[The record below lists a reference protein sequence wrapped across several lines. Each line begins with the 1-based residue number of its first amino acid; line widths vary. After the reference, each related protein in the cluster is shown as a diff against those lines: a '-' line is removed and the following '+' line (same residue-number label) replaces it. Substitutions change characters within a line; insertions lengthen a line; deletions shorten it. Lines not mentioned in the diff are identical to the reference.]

1 MLNKIFK
8 PVLLGVIFLLMA
20 TLSSCEKSKETTA
33 IIIVKNING
42 ENVINATVTLHQDG
56 QISPQGNTTNP
67 DIKKTQNTDAN
78 GRVSFTYD
86 LPAILN
92 IEVLKSNLPCM
103 PCSKDGS
110 GGCSSDVFQKCMQ
123 EISVNSV
130 VSTIH
135 NNLKINV

>member
-92 IEVLKSNLPCM
+92 IEVLKIEGNNTYT
-103 PCSKDGS
+103 
-110 GGCSSDVFQKCMQ
+110 GGDIIRLLEGKSTTKVV
-123 EISVNSV
+123 EIS
-130 VSTIH
+130 
-135 NNLKINV
+135 